1 MSGTELEHVDVV
13 DAEIVVDSSG
23 GEVERYDPATLAV
36 LAAMEH
42 AAGEHLKDIRPKKT
56 KDGYARDWALWTEFH
71 AWLTQHNGTPLPLT
85 AVTKGTMVGFVVWL
99 DDVKGAAPS
108 TIDRRITG
116 VTVEA
121 RGRGA
126 QVPKE
131 ATEAARK
138 VLKAIG
144 QDREKQARGRG
155 QAAPATPGH
164 LQQIVT
170 AARLVPR
177 PAGSRRRR
185 AVYEL
190 PELAVLRDRAL
201 TLMEFGI
208 AGRAAEVAALDVA
221 DITLADGGLEVHVP
235 GVKGRPDRDV
245 EVDYADDPDLCAVRA
260 WQAWKEAAALDQ
272 GPAFRPVDQWG
283 HLGTTRMSANAVR
296 LAVTRSAARAGVEV
310 KLTGHSM
317 RSGFITASTK
327 AGKRPDLVRK
337 QSGHAEGSP
346 VFEKYIRKIQRWEE
360 TAGKGIL

>member
-13 DAEIVVDSSG
+13 EAEIVVESGG
-23 GEVERYDPATLAV
+23 GEVDRYDPATLAV
-36 LAAMEH
+36 LAAMEQ
-42 AAGEHLKDIRPKKT
+42 AAEDHLKDIRPKKT

-71 AWLTQHNGTPLPLT
+71 TWLAQNTGTLLPPT

-99 DDVKGAAPS
+99 DDVKEAALT

-121 RGRGA
+121 RDRGV

-138 VLKAIG
+138 VLKSLG
-144 QDREKQARGRG
+144 KDREKQARGRG

-164 LQQIVT
+164 LQQLVS
-170 AARLVPR
+170 ADRVVPR
-177 PAGSRRRR
+177 TPGSRRRR

-190 PELAVLRDRAL
+190 PELAVLRNRAMA
-201 TLMEFGI
+201 LMEFGI
-208 AGRAAEVAALDVA
+208 AGRTAEVSALDVA
-221 DITLADGGLEVHVP
+221 DIKLVEGGLEVHVP

-245 EVDYADDPDLCAVRA
+245 EVDYADDPALCAVRA
-260 WQAWKEAAALDQ
+260 WLAWKEAAALEQ

-283 HLGTTRMSANAVR
+283 HLGTTRMSPNAVR
-296 LAVTRSAARAGVEV
+296 LAITRSAARAGVDV

-327 AGKRPDLVRK
+327 AGKRPDVTRK
-337 QSGHAEGSP
+337 QSGHAPGSP
-346 VFEKYIRKIQRWEE
+346 VFETYIRKIQRWEE

>member
-1 MSGTELEHVDVV
+1 MSGTEVEHVEVV
-13 DAEIVVDSSG
+13 DAELVSVTGGTVD
-23 GEVERYDPATLAV
+23 RYDPATLAV
-36 LAAMEH
+36 LAAMDQ
-42 AAGEHLKDIRPKKT
+42 AAEDHLKDIRPRKT
-56 KDGYARDWALWTEFH
+56 KDSYERDWALWAEFH
-71 AWLTQHNGTPLPLT
+71 AWLVQNAGTPLPLT

-99 DDVKGAAPS
+99 DDVKEAALS

-121 RGRGA
+121 RDRGV

-131 ATEAARK
+131 ATVAARK

-164 LQQIVT
+164 LRQIVT
-170 AARLVPR
+170 ADRIVPR
-177 PAGSRRRR
+177 KPGSRRRR

-190 PELAVLRDRAL
+190 PELTVLRNRSLA
-201 TLMEFGI
+201 LMEFGI
-208 AGRAAEVAALDVA
+208 AGRAAEVAALNVT
-221 DITLADGGLEVHVP
+221 DIRLAEGGLEVHVP

-245 EVDYADDPDLCAVRA
+245 EVDYADDPELCAVRA
-260 WQAWKEAAALDQ
+260 WLAWKEAAGIEQ
-272 GPAFRPVDQWG
+272 GPAFLPVDQWG
-283 HLGTTRMSANAVR
+283 HLGTARMSASAVR
-296 LAVTRSAARAGVEV
+296 LAITRTAARAGVEV

-327 AGKRPDLVRK
+327 AGKRPDLTRK

-346 VFEKYIRKIQRWEE
+346 VFETYIRKIQRWEE

>member
-1 MSGTELEHVDVV
+1 MSGTELEHVDIV
-13 DAEIVVDSSG
+13 DAEIVVEGG
-23 GEVERYDPATLAV
+23 GELDRYDPAAVAV
-36 LAAMEH
+36 LAAMER
-42 AAGEHLKDIRPKKT
+42 AAEDHLKDIRPKKT
-56 KDGYARDWALWTEFH
+56 KQGYARDWALWTEFH
-71 AWLTQHNGTPLPLT
+71 AWLGQNTGTPLPAT

-99 DDVKGAAPS
+99 DDVQEAALS

-121 RGRGA
+121 RGRGV

-138 VLKAIG
+138 VLKALG
-144 QDREKQARGRG
+144 ADREKQARGRG

-164 LQQIVT
+164 LQQIV
-170 AARLVPR
+170 AADRLVPR

-190 PELAVLRDRAL
+190 PELAVLRDRAMS
-201 TLMEFGI
+201 LMEFGI

-221 DITLADGGLEVHVP
+221 DIKLAEGGLEVHVP

-245 EVDYADDPDLCAVRA
+245 EVDYAENPDLCAVRA
-260 WQAWKEAAALDQ
+260 WQAWKEAAGIEQ
-272 GPAFRPVDQWG
+272 GPAFRSVDQWG
-283 HLGTTRMSANAVR
+283 HLGTARLSANAVR
-296 LAVTRSAARAGVEV
+296 LAVTRSAARAGVDV

-327 AGKRPDLVRK
+327 AGKRADLTRK

>member
-1 MSGTELEHVDVV
+1 MSGSELERVDAV
-13 DAEIVVDSSG
+13 DAEIVVEDG
-23 GEVERYDPATLAV
+23 GELARYDPATLAV
-36 LAAMEH
+36 LAAMES
-42 AAGEHLKDIRPKKT
+42 AAEDHLKEVQPRKT
-56 KDGYARDWALWTEFH
+56 KESYARDWALWAEFH
-71 AWLTQHNGTPLPLT
+71 GWLAQSTGAPLPLT
-85 AVTKGTMVGFVVWL
+85 AVTVGTMVGFVVWL
-99 DDVKGAAPS
+99 DDVKEAALS

-121 RGRGA
+121 RTRGVE
-126 QVPKE
+126 VPKK

-138 VLKAIG
+138 MLKAIA

-164 LQQIVT
+164 LQQIV
-170 AARLVPR
+170 AADRLVPR

-190 PELAVLRDRAL
+190 PELTVLRDRAL

-208 AGRAAEVAALDVA
+208 AGRAAEVAALDAV
-221 DITLADGGLEVHVP
+221 DIKLAEGGLEVHVP

-245 EVDYADDPDLCAVRA
+245 EVDYADNPDLCAVRA
-260 WQAWKEAAALDQ
+260 WQAWKEAAGIEQ
-272 GPAFRPVDQWG
+272 GPAFRSVDQWG
-283 HLGTTRMSANAVR
+283 HLGTARLSANAVR

-327 AGKRPDLVRK
+327 AGKRADLTRK